1 MVWVIAQ
8 AVLLSIAL
16 VLNSLLNKDWLIVE
30 PTTSNPFKLVAGV
43 LRYAWTYISRVSK
56 CIHLYT
62 KIAGDHS
69 KLIMPKQYNYGGP
82 FSTEQVED
90 VKTFLRIIFISSS
103 ANGSSSNDHLFAY
116 QAFSFFSLYLDLDSK
131 ACYTYGLI
139 SMH

>member
-1 MVWVIAQ
+1 MHSPIYQ
-8 AVLLSIAL
+8 
-16 VLNSLLNKDWLIVE
+16 DRRR
-30 PTTSNPFKLVAGV
+30 PFKID
-43 LRYAWTYISRVSK
+43 YAKAI
-56 CIHLYT
+56 
-62 KIAGDHS
+62 
-69 KLIMPKQYNYGGP
+69 YGGP